1 MSLGIPKRI
10 PPPVMNALEDA
21 ATAGGLLVSIIS
33 VWELA
38 LLVAR
43 GKVALPLALPDWI
56 QLAFGRPE
64 LRLIGLTR
72 PGIALDSAYLPGK
85 FHGDPAD
92 RFLIAT
98 ARAYRARLA
107 THDAKILEYASA
119 GHLEVL
125 EV

>member
-1 MSLGIPKRI
+1 
-10 PPPVMNALEDA
+10 MNALEDA

-43 GKVALPLALPDWI
+43 GKVALPLALPDWV

-72 PGIALDSAYLPGK
+72 PGIALDSVYLPGK
-85 FHGDPAD
+85 FHVDPAD

-98 ARAYRARLA
+98 ARAYRIALA
-107 THDAKILEYASA
+107 TNDAKILEYARA